1 MRSDVSRRELLALLF
16 AGTGTALL
24 AGCGGVPSATPPSAT
39 AAASATVSTT
49 APAEPKPGGT
59 LRTGILGDLPGLDGH
74 LQLQTNSQSVAFAYD
89 TLIGYDDKLTPVP
102 MLAESWDMASDL
114 KAFKLN
120 LRKGVQYHDG
130 REFTSDDVK
139 WNLLRVR
146 DPKLAGVAGFFA
158 TQSNWFSGIDTPDK
172 YTVVLTSEQPR
183 VGAFDFFYAFN
194 MLDKNTMEGPD
205 AKTKVNGTG
214 PFVFQEWA
222 QGDQVDLTKNKNYWR
237 RGVPYL
243 DGLHVGIFKDS
254 QAMIASLEAGAIDV
268 ADAPPIPDIARLK
281 SNPAYQTIVTT
292 SGGTYYLIIANVQV
306 PPTNN
311 KLFRQAMNYAI
322 NRKRFADTVLQ
333 GLVGAP
339 QDLPYPP
346 QAPAF
351 DADRNNRYTFD
362 LDKAKSLIAQSG
374 VTNTDLEIVFSNT
387 SFGVENIQMTQI
399 LAADLATIGVK
410 LTLRPVDFATQ
421 FETAV
426 KRTYNGLLM
435 SAGSNAALS
444 DSTTP
449 LITNKFWHPDVS
461 QNFTG
466 LDDPEYARLVAAA
479 ASEPDVARRKALY
492 GQIEDIILDQSA
504 VMVLSL
510 FPRSAA
516 ARSNVRGLTLVP
528 KASYPTVWLS

>member
-1 MRSDVSRRELLALLF
+1 MQSAMSRRALLSIMV
-16 AGTGTALL
+16 AG
-24 AGCGGVPSATPPSAT
+24 AGSAVVAACGGAVSAPSPSAT
-39 AAASATVSTT
+39 AVTNATLPT
-49 APAEPKPGGT
+49 APAAQPKPGGT

-89 TLIGYDDKLTPVP
+89 TLVGYDDKLTPLP
-102 MLAESWDMASDL
+102 ILAESWDVSSDL
-114 KAFKLN
+114 KTIKLN

-158 TQSNWFSGIDTPDK
+158 NQSNWFTSIETPDK
-172 YTVVLTSEQPR
+172 NTVVLTSDQPR
-183 VGAFDFFYAFN
+183 VGAFDFLFAFN

-205 AKTKVNGTG
+205 AKTRVNGTG
-214 PFVFQEWA
+214 PFVFQEWV
-222 QGDQVDLTKNKNYWR
+222 QGDHVGLTKNKSYWR
-237 RGVPYL
+237 SGIPYL
-243 DGLHVGIFKDS
+243 DGMHVGIFKDS
-254 QAMIASLEAGAIDV
+254 QSMMASLEAGAIDV
-268 ADAPPIPDIARLK
+268 ADAPPIPDIVRLK
-281 SNPAYQTIVTT
+281 SNSSYQTIVTT
-292 SGGTYYLIIANVQV
+292 SAGTYYVIIANVQV
-306 PPTNN
+306 APTSN
-311 KLFRQAMNYAI
+311 KLFRQGINYAI
-322 NRKRFADTVLQ
+322 NRKRFTDTVLK

-351 DADRNNRYTFD
+351 DATRNERYIFD
-362 LDKAKSLIAQSG
+362 LDKARSLIAQSG

-387 SFGVENIQMTQI
+387 SFGVENTQMTQI
-399 LAADLATIGVK
+399 LASDLATIGVN

-421 FETAV
+421 FDTAV

-435 SAGSNAALS
+435 SAGSNANLT

-449 LITNKFWHPDVS
+449 LISNKFWNPDVS

-479 ASEPDVARRKALY
+479 ASEPDAARRKQLY
-492 GQIEDIILDQSA
+492 GQIEDTILDQSA

-510 FPRSAA
+510 FPRAA
-516 ARSNVRGLTLVP
+516 MARSNVQGLTLVP
-528 KASYPTVWLS
+528 RTSYPTVWLG